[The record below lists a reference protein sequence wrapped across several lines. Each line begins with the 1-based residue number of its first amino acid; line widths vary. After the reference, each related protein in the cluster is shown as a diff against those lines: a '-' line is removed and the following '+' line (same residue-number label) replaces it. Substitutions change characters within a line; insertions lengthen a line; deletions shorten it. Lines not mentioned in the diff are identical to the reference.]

1 MIMASMRTT
10 RLATG
15 AVLFGGLLAGV
26 TANRALVEMPAW
38 ERLGVLPWA
47 NFLRA
52 ENHGV
57 GTFFYAVIGLITL
70 LFTIGA
76 AIAFYFDREP
86 QGSGRIPIYTAA
98 ALATAYAII
107 TRAILVPANFRIGA
121 VGDNAGELQRIFQ
134 KIALWWGV
142 NDALHVIT
150 FGLSVWALIEIL
162 SSQREGAPAAART
175 ERRASVS
182 GVMGD

>member
-1 MIMASMRTT
+1 MASMRTT

-57 GTFFYAVIGLITL
+57 GAFFYLVVGLITL

-76 AIAFYFDREP
+76 GIAFYLDRQA
-86 QGSGRIPIYTAA
+86 QGPGRIPIYTAA
-98 ALATAYAII
+98 VLAITYAVI
-107 TRAILVPANFRIGA
+107 TRAVLVPANFRIRA
-121 VGDNAGELQRIFQ
+121 VGDNVDELQRIFQ
-134 KIALWWGV
+134 KIALWSGV
-142 NDALHVIT
+142 NDALHVVT
-150 FGLSVWALIEIL
+150 FGLSVWALIEIVW
-162 SSQREGAPAAART
+162 SRGEREPVREMRS
-175 ERRASVS
+175 ERRASV
-182 GVMGD
+182 GGAMED